1 MRFIIIVAA
10 IIGLTIALP
19 ASKSKRDAPYP
30 AATLHETY
38 GLPLVKVEEV
48 HDTPDCVFDGRWI
61 DDVHDTETLEKTV
74 VIETPHTDYGLPEV
88 KIEVPTEVYGPPL
101 IKEAPYP
108 AAVVEVIPTGPYPA
122 KTETITHYE
131 DTVSHSLHLPVLKF
145 VHTNFIHTF

>member
-19 ASKSKRDAPYP
+19 ASKTKRDAPYP

-38 GLPLVKVEEV
+38 GLPEVKVEEV

-61 DDVHDTETLEKTV
+61 PDVEKAV

-88 KIEVPTEVYGPPL
+88 KIEAPTEVYGPPII

-122 KTETITHYE
+122 KTETHYE
-131 DTVSHSLHLPVLKF
+131 DTVNHSLDLPVLRF
-145 VHTNFIHTF
+145 VHTNFVHTF